1 MSTLFKKIFVSMIAA
16 ALWVPLFSDTKLL
29 FAEELKLTGVIQKVS
44 RGRIQNPLSLA
55 KVIVEECKKHDID
68 PLLIVALIHQESSFR
83 SHIASH
89 KSAIGLMQIKHS
101 TAQEVAKKLKWPS
114 LSQKDLL
121 DPVKNVKLGI
131 HYLGKLK
138 KQFLNNRRLFL
149 TAYNNGPARL
159 KYLYKTSPL
168 SQFKFTYANKILN
181 LYGSLKKEDQASNF
195 PITMTVALQ

>member
-1 MSTLFKKIFVSMIAA
+1 MNTLFKRIFVVLVTILATSQF
-16 ALWVPLFSDTKLL
+16 LW
-29 FAEELKLTGVIQKVS
+29 ANELKLTAVIQKVS
-44 RGRIQNPLSLA
+44 RGRIQDPRPLA
-55 KVIVEECKKHDID
+55 RVIVEECKKYDID

-114 LSQKDLL
+114 LSQRDLL

-159 KYLYKTSPL
+159 KHLYRTLPL
-168 SQFKFTYANKILN
+168 SQFKFSYANKILSH
-181 LYGSLKKEDQASNF
+181 YGSLKKEDKLSNF
-195 PITMTVALQ
+195 PIAMTVALQ